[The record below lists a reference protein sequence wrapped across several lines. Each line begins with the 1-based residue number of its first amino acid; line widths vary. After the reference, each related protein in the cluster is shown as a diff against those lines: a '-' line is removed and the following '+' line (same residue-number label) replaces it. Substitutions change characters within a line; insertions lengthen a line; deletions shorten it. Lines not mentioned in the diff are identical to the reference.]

1 MNDCS
6 IRMRECMNKAVAV
19 SRTSRSI
26 ETTRFQ
32 RFRAVCGS
40 DNHTYKSKCHL
51 ERQQCLGFAVTLKH
65 NGQCKDACLASKAYA
80 LEQRS
85 KRPGSVNFQ
94 FIPRC
99 RKDGGYSPVQC
110 LAGSGCWCVTRRGQP
125 IPNTSVRTGRPL
137 CARKAK
143 STHRR
148 SSSREKN
155 NKKGCSKSD
164 RASFNMNLIK
174 IFLTEYQRSQ
184 SGSFTSNGNNDD
196 QIVVDWKFSSMD
208 SNKDGWLDKNEY
220 RELKRLVKKIVK
232 PRRCA
237 RTFGRACDLD
247 HDDKLS
253 KTEWE
258 DCLSREGI
266 NRKLNFIYSWKDTSG
281 SSASSSSNNHRK
293 PSYPISGVTTV
304 ERLQPVNR
312 GGNFPVSS
320 TSHRPINVSPPS
332 WSKMGPR
339 PILDD
344 SEEDSDDF
352 DEEEEDFD
360 DDVGDLGHHLPP
372 LGGSGGP
379 GGLGG
384 SGGRQQVLHG
394 SVSHPL
400 VNTKFGGRDSNSG
413 KGGFL
418 REDSDSDCL
427 SDRAA
432 VLDEQLVAVS
442 DPYVPECTADGRYQ
456 RVQCY
461 GSTGYC
467 WCVQED
473 SGKPIAGTSTK
484 DKKPQCD
491 ALPTPSRP
499 MKGCPEQKKAQ
510 FLRDLMEFLKKQ
522 MNAATNGTNIPDSLR
537 WMAPINE
544 QVATWHFV
552 MFDKNKNKN
561 LDRKEW
567 KTFRTLIS
575 NHRNLR
581 RCGKKLP
588 RYCDANHDKKIT
600 LSEWL
605 DCLKA
610 QRTTESTVSPRPTP
624 HSKRKGPN
632 PLESILKSD

>member
-32 RFRAVCGS
+32 RFRPVCGS

-65 NGQCKDACLASKAYA
+65 NGQCKVSRVVESIHPRDDNVGLRRSLSNSYCFNNSNFCYYFRCLSC
-80 LEQRS
+80 EQSLRPWNKRS

-137 CARKAK
+137 CARK
-143 STHRR
+143 
-148 SSSREKN
+148 
-155 NKKGCSKSD
+155 GCSKSD
-164 RASFNMNLIK
+164 RASFNLNLIK
-174 IFLTEYQRSQ
+174 IFQTEYQRSQ

-266 NRKLNFIYSWKDTSG
+266 NQDSSG
-281 SSASSSSNNHRK
+281 SSSSSSSNNHRK

-384 SGGRQQVLHG
+384 SGGRQQGERGPHY
-394 SVSHPL
+394 SVQKTKPALSLDVMEEMGETGPL
-400 VNTKFGGRDSNSG
+400 QPR
-413 KGGFL
+413 FL
-418 REDSDSDCL
+418 REAVRRL
-427 SDRAA
+427 RNKGQIPKGRA
-432 VLDEQLVAVS
+432 
-442 DPYVPECTADGRYQ
+442 YKTAYR
-456 RVQCY
+456 
-461 GSTGYC
+461 
-467 WCVQED
+467 
-473 SGKPIAGTSTK
+473 
-484 DKKPQCD
+484 
-491 ALPTPSRP
+491 L
-499 MKGCPEQKKAQ
+499 
-510 FLRDLMEFLKKQ
+510 
-522 MNAATNGTNIPDSLR
+522 
-537 WMAPINE
+537 
-544 QVATWHFV
+544 
-552 MFDKNKNKN
+552 
-561 LDRKEW
+561 
-567 KTFRTLIS
+567 
-575 NHRNLR
+575 
-581 RCGKKLP
+581 
-588 RYCDANHDKKIT
+588 
-600 LSEWL
+600 
-605 DCLKA
+605 
-610 QRTTESTVSPRPTP
+610 
-624 HSKRKGPN
+624 
-632 PLESILKSD
+632 